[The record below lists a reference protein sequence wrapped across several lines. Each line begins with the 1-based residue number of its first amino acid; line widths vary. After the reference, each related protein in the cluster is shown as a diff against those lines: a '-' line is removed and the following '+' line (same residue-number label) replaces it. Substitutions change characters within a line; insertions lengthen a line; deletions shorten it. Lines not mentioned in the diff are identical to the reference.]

1 MAYWIYLG
9 MTDITMVDG
18 VKVSLGMTP
27 IARITGME
35 AAYEVYYTTRALAEL
50 IGSNCML
57 VAEEDGEVIAE
68 YKEEE

>member
-1 MAYWIYLG
+1 MAYWVYLG
-9 MTDITMVDG
+9 TTPVPMANGIE
-18 VKVSLGMTP
+18 VSLGMTP

-68 YKEEE
+68 YKGEE

>member
-1 MAYWIYLG
+1 MTYWIILG
-9 MTDITMVDG
+9 IM
-18 VKVSLGMTP
+18 P

-35 AAYEVYYTTRALAEL
+35 AAYEVYHKACELAEL

-57 VAEEDGEVIAE
+57 VTEEDGEVIAE